1 MRTES
6 PRESI
11 TSLWANS
18 LRRIRARQFVDTL
31 VLVVFLVLAIGLRV
45 SLLEFKSLDFYASL
59 KPWYNAIRSQG
70 FAAFGT
76 DFSTYNPPYL
86 YLLYAIIRIFP
97 NLPVEIAVKLPSLT
111 ADFIGAFF
119 VALIVRTAAPGTR
132 PLPAVAGIGTLFL
145 PSVVLNSAFWGQ
157 ADSLYTAGLLACLYF
172 LLVKRGG
179 PAFLAF
185 GIALA
190 FKLQAAFLA
199 PVLLALLTRRQFAW
213 KCAAWVPTMLIAAI
227 LPAWMAGRP
236 LIELL
241 GIYAYQ
247 ASQFEQITMNAPSIY
262 AWLPNT
268 NRVFNLLYVPGVIL
282 GASVAFIWYALLHG
296 SRRDLTGR
304 LLILV
309 SLVSLVLVPLFLPKM
324 HERYFY
330 PADSLSVVV
339 ACLYPGLFLLPI
351 LIGGASF
358 AAYQPFL
365 FERSLVPLPYL
376 TLVLVATTAVLSI
389 RALKQLHTDPM
400 PPSAATDSA
409 GQTGRTLRRDGQP

>member
-1 MRTES
+1 MRTERR
-6 PRESI
+6 PESI
-11 TSLWANS
+11 PNPSARF
-18 LRRIRARQFVDTL
+18 LRLVRAPQFVDTL
-31 VLVVFLVLAIGLRV
+31 VLVLFLVLAVGLRL

-70 FAAFGT
+70 FAVFGT
-76 DFSTYNPPYL
+76 SFSTYNPPYL
-86 YLLYAIIRIFP
+86 YLLYAIIRVFP
-97 NLPVEIAVKLPSLT
+97 NLPVEIAVKLPSLI
-111 ADFIGAFF
+111 ADFMCAFF
-119 VALIVRTAAPGTR
+119 VALIVRTTVPGTR
-132 PLPAVAGIGTLFL
+132 VLPAAAGGAMLFL

-157 ADSLYTAGLLACLYF
+157 ADSLYTAGLLACLHF

-179 PAFLAF
+179 PAFLCF

-190 FKLQAAFLA
+190 FKLQAIFLA
-199 PVLLALLTRRQFAW
+199 PVLLALLTRRQISW
-213 KCAAWVPTMLIAAI
+213 RGAAWVPIMLIAAI

-236 LIELL
+236 LVELL

-268 NRVFNLLYVPGVIL
+268 NRVFNLLYVPGVIM
-282 GASVAFIWYALLHG
+282 GASVTFIWFALLHG
-296 SRRDLTGR
+296 SRRDLNGR

-330 PADSLSVVV
+330 PADTLAVVV
-339 ACLYPGLFLLPI
+339 ACLYPRLFLLPI
-351 LIGGASF
+351 LIGGTSF

-365 FERSLVPLPYL
+365 FDRNLVPLPLL
-376 TLVLVATTAVLSI
+376 TLAMVAATAILSI
-389 RALKQLHTDPM
+389 HALKQLYAEPM
-400 PPSAATDSA
+400 PPPARADSP
-409 GQTGRTLRRDGQP
+409 GQTGGQLPRDGLS